1 MPRKKLASAQEFQ
14 EVKYQEVL
22 GYRDALLK
30 PGARK
35 VLRGNMQRLVADFDE
50 CKRLLEFLGSHTRSE
65 IRTVLTPDERLIA
78 RACRG
83 VRIRVDD
90 LQRLARLNR
99 ERADFLSGKRVTPP
113 EGADLADLLRFLSR
127 LANPVQPKAR
137 TLKAEFIEA
146 FNYRE
151 EGQSSGKV
159 VTAAELAKK
168 FMRNAYNKNQESTI
182 RSMQAGLRRVERERK
197 RKRSKG

>member
-1 MPRKKLASAQEFQ
+1 
-14 EVKYQEVL
+14 
-22 GYRDALLK
+22 
-30 PGARK
+30 
-35 VLRGNMQRLVADFDE
+35 
-50 CKRLLEFLGSHTRSE
+50 
-65 IRTVLTPDERLIA
+65 
-78 RACRG
+78 
-83 VRIRVDD
+83 
-90 LQRLARLNR
+90 
-99 ERADFLSGKRVTPP
+99 
-113 EGADLADLLRFLSR
+113 
-127 LANPVQPKAR
+127 VQPKAR